1 MNILFITDLYPV
13 KSDEKTT
20 PRTLLAFV
28 EEWEKMGHNVDILKP
43 NFILNSFLRGKPFY
57 KSGQYEDVFNVNY
70 WTPFWF
76 DVKRKFNGNSRL
88 GTLAQLN
95 KHNYNIVVAH
105 MPSGIL
111 FADKLGLPFVAG
123 IHNSDIEVLTNPL
136 YKIHFKPRLEKA
148 LKNAK
153 AIACRSFVLQ
163 DKLLKLYPEFEEKTF
178 VAPSGI
184 DKKAAIF
191 LDAKQN
197 EKHSADTNFSRFTS
211 HISLSSDMNHSL
223 LTTHHS
229 PIKVLTCAHFK
240 KRKNIDKVIKACKGL
255 ECFELT
261 VIGDGKERKKLEKI
275 DKNVIFTGRLPH
287 DEVLAKMR
295 NSDIFVLPSVGETF
309 GMVYLEAMASGCITV
324 CTKGDGIDGII
335 KDRENGFLTEP
346 NSESIKETLLNIKN
360 LTKEELNSLYTNSF
374 NTIQHYTSTLCA
386 ERYLQQILKIM

>member
-20 PRTLLAFV
+20 PRTLLTFA
-28 EEWEKMGHNVDILKP
+28 EEWGKMGHNVDILKP

-70 WTPFWF
+70 WTPFLGN
-76 DVKRKFNGNSRL
+76 VKSKLPNL
-88 GTLAQLN
+88 P
-95 KHNYNIVVAH
+95 KYDIVVAH

-111 FADKLGLPFVAG
+111 FADKLRLPFVAG

-184 DKKAAIF
+184 DKKAVKQLESEAAMF

-197 EKHSADTNFSRFTS
+197 EKHNADTNFSRFTS
-211 HISLSSDMNHSL
+211 H
-223 LTTHHS
+223 HS
-229 PIKVLTCAHFK
+229 PIKIITCAHFK

-255 ECFELT
+255 EGFKLT
-261 VIGDGKERKKLEKI
+261 VIGDGKERKNLEKI

-295 NSDIFVLPSVGETF
+295 ESDVFVLPSVGETF

-335 KDRENGFLTEP
+335 KNGENGFLTEP
-346 NSESIKETLLNIKN
+346 TVENIRETLLNIKK
-360 LTKEELNSLYTNSF
+360 LDSESLKTLHINSF
-374 NTIQHYTSTLCA
+374 NTIRQLTSTKCA
-386 ERYLQQILKIM
+386 EHYLQQILRFCKD

>member
-20 PRTLLAFV
+20 PRTLLAFA
-28 EEWEKMGHNVDILKP
+28 EEWGKMGHNVDILKP
-43 NFILNSFLRGKPFY
+43 NFIFNSFLRGKPFY

-70 WTPFWF
+70 WTPFLGN
-76 DVKRKFNGNSRL
+76 VKSKLPNL
-88 GTLAQLN
+88 P
-95 KHNYNIVVAH
+95 KYDIVVAH

-111 FADKLGLPFVAG
+111 FADKFGLPFVAG

-136 YKIHFKPRLEKA
+136 YKIHFKTRLKKA

-178 VAPSGI
+178 VALSGI
-184 DKKAAIF
+184 DEKL
-191 LDAKQN
+191 LD
-197 EKHSADTNFSRFTS
+197 
-211 HISLSSDMNHSL
+211 DMNHSL

-229 PIKVLTCAHFK
+229 PIKIITCAHFK

-255 ECFELT
+255 EGFELT
-261 VIGDGKERKKLEKI
+261 VIGDGKERKNLEKI

-295 NSDIFVLPSVGETF
+295 ESDVFVLPSIGETF
-309 GMVYLEAMASGCITV
+309 GMVYLEAMVSGCITV

-335 KDRENGFLTEP
+335 KNGENGFLTEP
-346 NSESIKETLLNIKN
+346 TVENIRETLLNIKK
-360 LTKEELNSLYTNSF
+360 LDSESLKTLHINSF
-374 NTIQHYTSTLCA
+374 NTIRQLTSTKCA
-386 ERYLQQILKIM
+386 EHYLQQILRFCKD